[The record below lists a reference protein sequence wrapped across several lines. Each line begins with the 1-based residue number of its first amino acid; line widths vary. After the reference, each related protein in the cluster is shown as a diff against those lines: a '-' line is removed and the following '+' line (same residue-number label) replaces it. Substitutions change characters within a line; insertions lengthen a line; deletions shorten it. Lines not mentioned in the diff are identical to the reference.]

1 MYFGLT
7 MNYNRYPPAKELE
20 KLIECYWFVE
30 GDEMESRQE
39 KIIPDGFPELIFHYR
54 DPYRINISGE
64 WQLQSSGLLA
74 GQIRKHFYLENTGA
88 SGIVGI
94 KLKPATVTYLFGIE
108 MDRLAD
114 QVVDLREISGQKIQS
129 IETAINAHKSHEEI
143 IEALNSFFLSKQ
155 QVEYDDRIE
164 GALAL
169 LFQKHGDVRV
179 SDLTS
184 MLTITERQLER
195 LFKKYVGLSPKFY
208 ARIIRFSYI
217 FQLMQEGDQSWVN
230 IAFQS
235 GYYDQA
241 HFIRDFKAF
250 SGEDP
255 SAYLFDE
262 KSMANF
268 FMKREAKV

>member
-94 KLKPATVTYLFGIE
+94 KLKPAAVTYLFGIE

-114 QVVDLREISGQKIQS
+114 QVVELRKISGQKFQS

-169 LFQKHGDVRV
+169 LFGKHGDVRV

-184 MLTITERQLER
+184 KLAITERQLER

-217 FQLMQEGDQSWVN
+217 FQLMQEGNQSWLD
-230 IAFQS
+230 ITFQS
-235 GYYDQA
+235 GYYDQP

-268 FMKREAKV
+268 FMKRDAKV